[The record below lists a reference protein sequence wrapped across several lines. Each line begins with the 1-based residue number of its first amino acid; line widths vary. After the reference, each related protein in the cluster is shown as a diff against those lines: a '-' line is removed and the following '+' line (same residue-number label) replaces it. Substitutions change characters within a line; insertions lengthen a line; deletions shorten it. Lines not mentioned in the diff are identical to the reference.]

1 MCLHALLTNQPVV
14 FNIQSDGLQKYDL
27 ETVKNG
33 DRVGIVCTSSGT
45 LQFYVNGQL
54 KGELLNEKVPK
65 LRHALVDLYGSCVR
79 IKLLP
84 LENTLL
90 ENELLKD
97 LYGMFTSV
105 YC

>member
-1 MCLHALLTNQPVV
+1 M
-14 FNIQSDGLQKYDL
+14 
-27 ETVKNG
+27 KNG